1 MSIDM
6 IGRYRILRVLG
17 EGGMGTVY
25 EAEDDQLHRHVAL
38 KVIRGELVTPDLAR
52 RFALESEALGRLQ
65 HPGIA
70 QIYEVGTDEGPS
82 GLRSYFAMELV
93 RGLPLTTHANVKR
106 LEMHERLELFALVC
120 DAVHHAHRQGVVH
133 RDLKPANI
141 LVDESGQP
149 KILDFGVARLTDS
162 DLPSTRHTSMGEMV
176 GTLQYM
182 SPEQVNAVPA
192 DIDARSDVYSLGVL
206 LYELISGRLPY
217 NLERAA
223 LHEAARV
230 ILMDDPAP
238 LSSINRKLGGD
249 VELIVAK
256 ALEKFKQ
263 RRYDSA
269 DALAS
274 DVRRFLRDEPIV
286 ARPASPL
293 YQLQKFARR
302 NRTLVSSVALGTLTL
317 AIGAAVS
324 TWQAVR
330 ATRAE
335 QLAVV
340 RREEADTSRLAAVRE
355 QRAAT
360 TALHVADSALTI
372 ADSARARA
380 VREQEAAVTSAR
392 RATAEAAKS
401 QAVTSFLTDMLAS
414 ADPAT
419 AQGQDL
425 RVRDLLDQASTVS
438 LRDAKKSQPEV
449 RAAIEAAIG
458 RTYFQLGVYDAA
470 RAHVDSAYEI
480 QRRTVGPKAFVVG
493 DLAADIGRITK
504 ASGDYATADSKLT
517 EALGIFRQTRPK
529 NDDYTSAA
537 TSELAWVR
545 YGQARFPES
554 EQLHREA
561 LAQTV
566 AKHGADDQTVGDRLV
581 ALGSFYA
588 YTGRPTEALPLLQR
602 AVVILER
609 ALGLKHPIV
618 IGALVSLADAQM
630 NVPDLR
636 GAEATLKRALP
647 AARSVLPAAHPLL
660 ANVLD
665 RLGTVIAS
673 QGRLTEATG
682 FTSEGLEM
690 RIALLGADHPDVQL
704 SRVAL
709 GRLRAQQGRLAE
721 TETLYTQALASRIK
735 SLGKSS
741 PAVAASFTDLGDLA
755 KTRENWPVAESRYRE
770 ALPIW
775 RASAVEDQALLTQS
789 LLAWSIFKQNRLDEA
804 DTLLREV
811 IKKFSALAGPRHWVV
826 GDASE
831 KLSAVV
837 RTKGTSDEWVSLTD
851 FGLLVRQEVYG
862 KSSLQAAQQLP
873 NVAMAREFQGDTLAA
888 IPLLREAL
896 NILHPLR
903 PANDAFVLNTE
914 WLLAVDLCSGAGV
927 SEGEALARSAVAK
940 IPFDSA
946 QLLPLRL
953 RAGVGYC
960 LLRKGNRD
968 AALPLLEEANRGVQA
983 LPANVSGRFL
993 ATIAAWLRL
1002 ATQNR

>member
-1 MSIDM
+1 MSIAM
-6 IGRYRILRVLG
+6 IGRYRIIRVLG

-25 EAEDDQLHRHVAL
+25 EAEDDQLRRNVAL
-38 KVIRGELVTPDLAR
+38 KVIRGELVTPELAR

-70 QIYEVGTDEGPS
+70 QIYEVGTDEGPA

-93 RGLPLTTHANVKR
+93 RGLPLTTYANTKR
-106 LEMHERLELFALVC
+106 LEVHERLELFALVC

-149 KILDFGVARLTDS
+149 KILDFGVARLSDS

-182 SPEQVNAVPA
+182 SPEQVNAVPS

-206 LYELISGRLPY
+206 FYELISGRLPY

-230 ILMDDPAP
+230 ILVDDPAP
-238 LSSINRKLGGD
+238 LSSINRKLRGD
-249 VELIVAK
+249 VEIIVAK
-256 ALEKFKQ
+256 ALEKVKQ

-293 YQLQKFARR
+293 YQLEKFARR
-302 NRTLVSSVALGTLTL
+302 NRTLVTSAALGTFILI
-317 AIGAAVS
+317 IGATVS
-324 TWQAVR
+324 TWQAIR

-335 QLAVV
+335 QLAVA
-340 RREEADTSRLAAVRE
+340 RREEADTSRQAAVRE

-360 TALHVADSALTI
+360 AALHVADSARAI
-372 ADSARARA
+372 ADAARAQA
-380 VREQEAAVTSAR
+380 IQEQNAAITSAQ

-401 QAVTSFLTDMLAS
+401 QAVTTFLTDMLAS

-425 RVRDLLDQASTVS
+425 RVRDLLDKASTVS
-438 LRDAKKSQPEV
+438 LRDAKTSQPEV

-458 RTYFQLGVYDAA
+458 RTYFQLGVYDDA
-470 RAHVDSAYEI
+470 RARVDSAYQI
-480 QRRTVGPKAFVVG
+480 QRRTVGPRASVVG
-493 DLAADIGRITK
+493 DLAADIGRISR
-504 ASGDYATADSKLT
+504 ASGDLTTADTKLT

-529 NDDYTSAA
+529 NDDYISSAV
-537 TSELAWVR
+537 TELAWVR
-545 YGQARFPES
+545 YGQARFPEA
-554 EQLHREA
+554 EQLFRDA
-561 LAQTV
+561 LAQTI
-566 AKHGADDQTVGDRLV
+566 AKHGSDDKTVADRLV

-588 YTGRPTEALPLLQR
+588 YTGRPKEALPLLQR
-602 AVVILER
+602 ATVILEHS
-609 ALGLKHPIV
+609 LGLKHPSV
-618 IGALVSLADAQM
+618 IAALVAVADAQM
-630 NVPDLR
+630 NVPDLAA
-636 GAEATLKRALP
+636 AEATLKRVLP

-665 RLGTVIAS
+665 RLGSVIAT
-673 QGRLTEATG
+673 QGRSAEAAG
-682 FTSEGLEM
+682 FTSEALDM

-704 SRVAL
+704 SRVSL

-735 SLGKSS
+735 SLGKTS
-741 PAVAASFTDLGDLA
+741 PAVAASLTDLGNLA
-755 KTRENWPVAESRYRE
+755 KTLENWPVAESRYRE

-775 RASAVEDQALLTQS
+775 RASAVEDQALITES
-789 LLAWSIFKQNRLDEA
+789 LMAWAIFKQNRLDEA

-831 KLSAVV
+831 KLAAVV
-837 RTKGTSDEWVSLTD
+837 RTKGKSDEWVSLTD
-851 FGLLVRQEVYG
+851 FGLAVRQEVYG
-862 KSSLQAAQQLP
+862 KTSLQAAQQLP
-873 NVAMAREFQGDTLAA
+873 NVAGAHELMGDTVAA
-888 IPLLREAL
+888 IPFLREAL
-896 NILHPLR
+896 AILQPLL
-903 PANDAFVLNTE
+903 PPNNGFLLTTE
-914 WLLAVDLCSGAGV
+914 WELAVDLCTGAGV
-927 SEGEALARSAVAK
+927 AEGEALARSAATK
-940 IPFDSA
+940 IPFDST

-953 RAGVGYC
+953 RAGVGFC
-960 LLRKGNRD
+960 LWRAGNRD
-968 AALPLLEEANRGVQA
+968 AALPMLEEANRGVQA
-983 LPANVSGRFL
+983 LPASVSGRFL
-993 ATIAAWLRL
+993 ATIAAWVRL
-1002 ATQNR
+1002 AAASR

>member
-1 MSIDM
+1 M

-25 EAEDDQLHRHVAL
+25 EAEDDQLRRSVAL
-38 KVIRGELVTPDLAR
+38 KVIRGELVTPELAR
-52 RFALESEALGRLQ
+52 RFALESEALRRLR

-70 QIYEVGTDEGPS
+70 QIYEVGTDEGPT
-82 GLRSYFAMELV
+82 GTRSYFAMELV
-93 RGLPLTTHANVKR
+93 RGLPLTAYANEKR
-106 LEMHERLELFALVC
+106 LGIDERLELFTLVC

-141 LVDESGQP
+141 LVDDNGQP

-182 SPEQVNAVPA
+182 SPEQVNAVPS

-230 ILMDDPAP
+230 ILVEDPAP
-238 LSSINRKLGGD
+238 LSSINRKLRGD
-249 VELIVAK
+249 VEIIVAK
-256 ALEKFKQ
+256 ALEKTKQ

-302 NRTLVSSVALGTLTL
+302 NRTLVTSAALGTFILI
-317 AIGAAVS
+317 IGATVS

-340 RREEADTSRLAAVRE
+340 RREEADTSCQAAVRE

-360 TALHVADSALTI
+360 AALLVADSARSV

-380 VREQEAAVTSAR
+380 IREQLAATASAQ

-401 QAVTSFLTDMLAS
+401 QAVTTFLTDMLAS

-419 AQGQDL
+419 AQGKDL
-425 RVRDLLDQASTVS
+425 RVRDLLDNASTVS
-438 LRDAKKSQPEV
+438 LRNAKMSQPEV

-470 RAHVDSAYEI
+470 RAHIDSAYQI
-480 QRRTVGPKAFVVG
+480 QRRTVGPRANVIG
-493 DLAADIGRITK
+493 DLAADIGRVAR
-504 ASGDYATADSKLT
+504 ASGDLATADAKLT
-517 EALGIFRQTRPK
+517 EALGIYRVTRAP
-529 NDDYTSAA
+529 NEEFVSSAVG
-537 TSELAWVR
+537 ELASVR
-545 YGQARFPES
+545 YGQARMPEA
-554 EQLHREA
+554 ERLYREA
-561 LAQTV
+561 LDLAISRYGTNDPIV
-566 AKHGADDQTVGDRLV
+566 AGRLQ
-581 ALGSFYA
+581 ALGGFYV
-588 YTGRPTEALPLLQR
+588 YVGRTKEGLPLLQR
-602 AVVILER
+602 AAVILEQ
-609 ALGLKHPIV
+609 ALGLKQPRA
-618 IGALVSLADAQM
+618 IGALVTLSDAQV
-630 NVPDLR
+630 NVPDYAA
-636 GAEATLKRALP
+636 AEATLRRALP
-647 AARSVLPAAHPLL
+647 AARSVFPAAHPSL
-660 ANVLD
+660 ADVLS
-665 RLGTVIAS
+665 RLGTV
-673 QGRLTEATG
+673 LTQRGANDEAAA
-682 FTSEGLEM
+682 FVSEALAM

-704 SRVAL
+704 SRVSL
-709 GRLRAQQGRLAE
+709 GRLRAQQGRIDE

-735 SLGKSS
+735 SLGKTS
-741 PAVAASFTDLGDLA
+741 PAVAASLSDLGELA
-755 KTRENWPVAESRYRE
+755 NAREQWAVAESRLRE

-775 RASAVEDQALLTQS
+775 RAAGIVDQELYTES
-789 LLAWSIFKQNRLDEA
+789 RLAWVIFKQGRLDEA
-804 DTLLREV
+804 DTMLRDL
-811 IKKFSALAGPRHWVV
+811 IKKDIAFAGPRHWMV
-826 GDASE
+826 GGASE
-831 KLSAVV
+831 RLAAVV
-837 RTKGTSDEWVSLTD
+837 RAKGTSDEWIALTE
-851 FGLLVRQEVYG
+851 FGLAVRQEVYG

-873 NVAMAREFQGDTLAA
+873 NVANAREYLGDTAAA

-896 NILHPLR
+896 PILRQSMSAKDGYL
-903 PANDAFVLNTE
+903 LTTE
-914 WLLAVDLCSGAGV
+914 WQLAVDLCTGSGVA
-927 SEGEALARSAVAK
+927 EGEALARSTAAK
-940 IPFDSA
+940 VPYDST

-960 LLRKGNRD
+960 LWRAGNRE
-968 AALPLLEEANRGVQA
+968 AALPMLEEANRGVQA
-983 LPANVSGRFL
+983 LPATVSGQLL
-993 ATIAAWLRL
+993 ATVALWVRL
-1002 ATQNR
+1002 AAQTATPF

>member
-17 EGGMGTVY
+17 EGGMGIVY
-25 EAEDDQLHRHVAL
+25 EAEDDQLHRNVAL
-38 KVIRGELVTPDLAR
+38 KVIRGDLVTPDLAR

-70 QIYEVGTDEGPS
+70 QIYEVGTDDGPT
-82 GLRSYFAMELV
+82 GIRSYFAMELV
-93 RGLPLTTHANVKR
+93 RGLPLTAYANTKR
-106 LEMHERLELFALVC
+106 LEVHERLELFALVC

-182 SPEQVNAVPA
+182 SPEQVNAVPS

-230 ILMDDPAP
+230 ILLDDPAP
-238 LSSINRKLGGD
+238 LSSINRKLRGD
-249 VELIVAK
+249 VEIIVAK
-256 ALEKFKQ
+256 ALEKVKQ

-293 YQLQKFARR
+293 YQLEKFARR
-302 NRTLVSSVALGTLTL
+302 NRTLVTSAALGTFILI
-317 AIGAAVS
+317 IGATVS
-324 TWQAVR
+324 TWQAIR

-340 RREEADTSRLAAVRE
+340 RREEADTSRQAAVRE

-360 TALHVADSALTI
+360 AALMVADSARGV
-372 ADSARARA
+372 ADSARAQA
-380 VREQEAAVTSAR
+380 IREQQAATTSAQ
-392 RATAEAAKS
+392 RANAEAAKS
-401 QAVTSFLTDMLAS
+401 QAVTTFLTDMLAS

-419 AQGQDL
+419 AQGKDL
-425 RVRDLLDQASTVS
+425 RVRDLLDNASTVS
-438 LRDAKKSQPEV
+438 LRDAKTSQPEV
-449 RAAIEAAIG
+449 RASIEAAIG
-458 RTYFQLGVYDAA
+458 RTYFQLGDYDAA
-470 RAHVDSAYEI
+470 RAHLDTAYQIE
-480 QRRTVGPKAFVVG
+480 RRTVGPNASVVG
-493 DLAADIGRITK
+493 DLAADIGK
-504 ASGDYATADSKLT
+504 VAQASGAYGKADTMLT
-517 EALGIFRQTRPK
+517 QALAVYRKTRPA
-529 NDDYTSAA
+529 NDDYVSAVVGEMA
-537 TSELAWVR
+537 SVR
-545 YGQARFPES
+545 YVQNRFPEA
-554 EQLHREA
+554 ERLYRDA
-561 LAQTV
+561 VNLTTAR
-566 AKHGADDQTVGDRLV
+566 HGPDAELVGEKMA
-581 ALGSFYA
+581 ALGAFYA
-588 YTGRPTEALPLLQR
+588 YTGRPKEALPLLQR
-602 AVVILER
+602 AEGILER
-609 ALGLKHPIV
+609 ALGLKHPRV
-618 IGALVSLADAQM
+618 IGALVSLSDAQA
-630 NVPDLR
+630 NLPDYAA
-636 GAEATLKRALP
+636 AEATLRRALP

-660 ANVLD
+660 ADVLG
-665 RLGTVIAS
+665 RLGNVMSDRGHT
-673 QGRLTEATG
+673 TEAAA
-682 FTSEGLEM
+682 FVSEALDM
-690 RIALLGADHPDVQL
+690 RIALLGPDHPDVQL
-704 SRVAL
+704 SRVSL

-735 SLGKSS
+735 SLGKTS
-741 PAVAASFTDLGDLA
+741 PAVAASLGDLGNLA
-755 KTRENWPVAESRYRE
+755 TSRENWAEAESRFRE

-775 RASAVEDQALLTQS
+775 RASGIEDQALVMESRLGW
-789 LLAWSIFKQNRLDEA
+789 AIFKQNRIDEA
-804 DTLLREV
+804 ETYLREV
-811 IKKFSALAGPRHWVV
+811 IKKWIAFGGPRNWGV

-831 KLSAVV
+831 KLGAVL
-837 RTKGTSDEWVSLTD
+837 RAKGGTTEWVSLAD
-851 FGLLVRQEVYG
+851 LGLAIRREAYG

-873 NVAMAREFQGDTLAA
+873 NVAMAREFEGDTTAA
-888 IPLLREAL
+888 IAGLREAL
-896 NILHPLR
+896 AILHPLR

-914 WLLAVDLCSGAGV
+914 WLLAVDLCTGIGV
-927 SEGEALARSAVAK
+927 AEGEALARSAAEK
-940 IPFDSA
+940 IPFDST

-960 LLRKGNRD
+960 LMRAGNRE
-968 AALPLLEEANRGVQA
+968 AALPMLEAANRGVQA
-983 LPANVSGRFL
+983 LPASESGRFL
-993 ATIAAWLRL
+993 ATIKAWVRL
-1002 ATQNR
+1002 ASQNR